1 MEDAES
7 PNSYIMW
14 AGLATLAAILR
25 DNVYF
30 KYRHD
35 KIYPNIYV
43 IIVAGSSATRKDA
56 PVRFAEKLIREIG
69 TTKLVSGRTSIQSLM
84 KVLGENYTNEKGHR
98 LKGASGILCSKELSD
113 LIVDDPVAMKVITD
127 WYDCHDIWDNNLVS
141 GGVSKLENLCI
152 TILAA
157 SNDILFQDVFKN
169 SEIYGGLLAR
179 SFIVTETRRKKKNS
193 RMFDSLDTKDLYPLL
208 IKHLESLTKLK
219 GPVIFTSSARTYY
232 DQWYNSI
239 DDERFDRAG
248 VIARI
253 HTGVLKVA
261 ILLAAARENFE
272 MTVQEK
278 DIESSI
284 DLCLGLIKNYK
295 QITMVSGKS
304 ELANPMN
311 LILGELIKDKDHC
324 VQRKILIQ
332 RLLGSLD
339 PLILDRCTE
348 ALLEAGYILLT
359 VKGGN
364 PAYKLTEK
372 FLLDYE
378 KEAAPKMKSVTPNQS
393 VLD

>member
-1 MEDAES
+1 MDDAES
-7 PNSYIMW
+7 PNSYITW

-30 KYRHD
+30 QYRHD
-35 KIYPNIYV
+35 KIFPNIYV
-43 IIVAGSSATRKDA
+43 IIVASSSATRKDA
-56 PVRFAEKLIREIG
+56 PVRLAERFVRDVG
-69 TTKLVSGRTSIQSLM
+69 TTKIVSGRTSIQAVM
-84 KVLGENYTNEKGHR
+84 KILSENYTNEKGHR

-127 WYDCHDIWDNNLVS
+127 WYDCHDRWDNNLVS
-141 GGVSKLENLCI
+141 SGVAKLENLCV

-179 SFIVTETRRKKKNS
+179 SFIVSETRRKKKNS
-193 RMFDSLDTKDLYPLL
+193 RMFDKLDTVDLYPVLV
-208 IKHLESLTKLK
+208 KHLESLSKCK
-219 GPVIFTSSARTYY
+219 GPLIFTDSARVYY

-248 VIARI
+248 VIARM
-253 HTGVLKVA
+253 HTGVLK
-261 ILLAAARENFE
+261 ISMLLAAARSDFE
-272 MTVQEK
+272 MTVKEG
-278 DIESSI
+278 DVESAI

-295 QITMVSGKS
+295 QITVINGRS

-311 LILGELIKDKDHC
+311 MILGELLKDKDHC
-324 VQRKILIQ
+324 VQRKVLIQ
-332 RLLGSLD
+332 RLLGSID
-339 PLILDRCTE
+339 SQIMDRCMETLME
-348 ALLEAGYILLT
+348 ADFVKITA
-359 VKGGN
+359 KGGS

-378 KEAAPKMKSVTPNQS
+378 KEVAPKMRSVTT
-393 VLD
+393 